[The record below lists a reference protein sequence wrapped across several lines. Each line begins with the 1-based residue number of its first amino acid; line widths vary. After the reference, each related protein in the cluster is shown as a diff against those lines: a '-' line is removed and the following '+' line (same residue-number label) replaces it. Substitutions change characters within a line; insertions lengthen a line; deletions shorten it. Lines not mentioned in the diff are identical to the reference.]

1 MSQKYN
7 LKDIQELITLLGS
20 KNNINK
26 VSHCLTRLRIEPI
39 NWEIIQEDKIKNL
52 KFVKG
57 VIKNSSE
64 FQIIIGADVEKFF
77 EIFSKTLEEASY
89 SGDDINNENLTKG
102 TSKVKHK
109 NIFSYSFEVAISFL
123 SSVFIPLLPALI
135 SGGLILGLR
144 NVIGEIPLIEGKT
157 LTEVSPFWDGMNNF
171 LWLIGEAIFHFL
183 PVGITWSVAR
193 KMKTPDILGIILGIT
208 LVSPQLMNAYNIG
221 KEVPGFWDFGFFT
234 LDKVGYQAQVI
245 PALLAGIFLCYTER
259 GLNKIVP
266 KSFYLLIVPILS
278 LLVAVFVAHSVLGP
292 IGRVLG
298 EGVANGVKFLLTGNF
313 AIIGSAIFGFLY
325 APLVIT
331 GIHHTTN
338 AIEMQLIQSDG
349 GTMIFPLLAL
359 NNIAQG
365 SAALAIGILF
375 KKNKI
380 KEVAMPSAL
389 SAYLGITEPA
399 MYGVN
404 LPLKLPMLF
413 AMIGSASG
421 ATLCGLWGILAN
433 GIGVGGIPGILS
445 VKPQFWGYYSIAML
459 VSILVPIILCFIFK
473 KKILVSASEKKGEV
487 V

>member
-1 MSQKYN
+1 MSQKYKIKD
-7 LKDIQELITLLGS
+7 LKELIILLGG
-20 KNNINK
+20 KINIHK
-26 VSHCLTRLRIEPI
+26 ISHCITRLRIEPI
-39 NWEIIQEDKIKNL
+39 DWNLIQEEKIKKL
-52 KFVKG
+52 PFTKG

-64 FQIIIGADVEKFF
+64 FQIVIGTDIENVFNL
-77 EIFSKTLEEASY
+77 FSKTLEEAPLEEKR
-89 SGDDINNENLTKG
+89 INKENSKFSHQIKKKNPFSKG
-102 TSKVKHK
+102 LETS
-109 NIFSYSFEVAISFL
+109 ISFL

-135 SGGLILGLR
+135 SGGLILGVR

-157 LTEVSPFWDGMNNF
+157 LTEVSLFWNGLNDF

-193 KMKTPDILGIILGIT
+193 KMKTPEILGIILGIT

-221 KEVPGFWDFGFFT
+221 KEIPSFWDFGFFS

-259 GLNKIVP
+259 ELNKIVP
-266 KSFYLLIVPILS
+266 KSFYLLVVPIVS
-278 LLVAVFVAHSVLGP
+278 LIVAVFIAHSILGP

-298 EGVANGVKFLLTGNF
+298 DGVASAVKFLLTGNF

-325 APLVIT
+325 SPLVIT

-338 AIEMQLIQSDG
+338 AIEMQLVQADG

-365 SAALAIGILF
+365 SAALAIGILY
-375 KKNKI
+375 KKHKI

-413 AMIGSASG
+413 AMIGSACG
-421 ATLCGLWGILAN
+421 GMLCGFWGILAN

-445 VKPQFWGYYSIAML
+445 IKPQFWGYYAIAMI
-459 VSILVPIILCFIFK
+459 VAIIVPIILCLIFK
-473 KKILVSASEKKGEV
+473 NKIFKNLTQEEAL
-487 V
+487 